1 VSVKRVAVRDRSAA
15 RVAGIAVLVS
25 LFSFL
30 YYFQRSDLLLYGDA
44 VAHINIARRVF
55 DSQTPGLLQLGTVW
69 LPLPHLL
76 MIPFLWSDAMWQNG
90 TGGSIPSM
98 IAYVLGVVGIFRL
111 VRGLLEADLRTK
123 PAAAVGAWTAAF
135 AYGANPNLIYMQA
148 TAMTESVYLALF
160 VWAVVYFAEFIR
172 SLPKNELRK
181 NEDANGRQTQAART
195 QLTRVPE
202 KAFSS
207 NPVGRNAGQSSPGG
221 ANQLSPALQRGVRRE
236 KPSKSRRDDPSP
248 HILTRCAWCLAG
260 AELTRYDGW
269 FLAGVMGAAVVVIA
283 LRRWQNR
290 DLDDRA
296 VRRAAVKFL
305 MGIAAVPVLWLAYN
319 RAVYGNVLEFANGPY
334 SAKAIEQRVAAPNPA
349 FHNVGVAAIY
359 FLKSAQLNMADG
371 NWGRFWL
378 AAALVALA
386 IGAWKLRVQW
396 ATMLLLWVPLA
407 FYGLSIAYGSVPL
420 HVYTW
425 WPFATFNQR
434 YGLQLLPMFAV
445 SAGVLAAS
453 VFLLGAGGRHG
464 GKLAAVIFALVVVSY
479 ASVWKAE
486 PQCLKE
492 ARRNWEIRHTLN
504 SAVQS
509 VVARLPRNS
518 RFLMDLGEH
527 VGVMEQA
534 GIPLRQ
540 VVNNENHRP
549 WKRPSDP
556 EGLWE
561 RALADPPRYVDF
573 VIAFDGDPVD
583 QGANRTNLT
592 VLAEIHATGQP
603 HARIYATRSAPN
615 QSR

>member
-1 VSVKRVAVRDRSAA
+1 MTAKTAAVRDFSAA

-25 LFSFL
+25 FFSFL
-30 YYFQRSDLLLYGDA
+30 YYFQRSGLLLYGDA

-76 MIPFLWSDAMWQNG
+76 MIPFIFPDAMWQNG
-90 TGGSIPSM
+90 AGGSIPSM

-111 VRGLLEADLRTK
+111 VRGMLETELFKKMGTK
-123 PAAAVGAWTAAF
+123 PGAGVGAWAAAF
-135 AYGANPNLIYMQA
+135 VYGANPNLIYMQA
-148 TAMTESVYLALF
+148 TAMTESIYLALF

-172 SLPKNELRK
+172 GLKKNDLKK
-181 NEDANGRQTQAART
+181 NDLQENEIADGRQTQSGRT
-195 QLTRVPE
+195 PLM
-202 KAFSS
+202 
-207 NPVGRNAGQSSPGG
+207 
-221 ANQLSPALQRGVRRE
+221 
-236 KPSKSRRDDPSP
+236 
-248 HILTRCAWCLAG
+248 RCACCLAG

-269 FLAGVMGAAVVVIA
+269 FLAGVMGAAVVVVM

-290 DLDDRA
+290 KL
-296 VRRAAVKFL
+296 RRVAAKFL
-305 MGIAAVPVLWLAYN
+305 LGIALVPILWLAYN
-319 RAVYGNVLEFANGPY
+319 RVVYGNALDFANGPY
-334 SAKAIEQRVAAPNPA
+334 SAKAIEQRVGAPNPA
-349 FHNVGVAAIY
+349 LHNAGVAAIY
-359 FLKSAQLNMADG
+359 FLKSAQLNMANG

-378 AAALVALA
+378 AAAFAALA
-386 IGAWKLRVQW
+386 IGAWKLRAQS
-396 ATMLLLWVPLA
+396 AELLLLLLWVPLV
-407 FYGLSIAYGSVPL
+407 FYALSIAYGSVPI

-445 SAGVLAAS
+445 STGALTAS
-453 VFLLGAGGRHG
+453 VFLLGAGARHVW
-464 GKLAAVIFALVVVSY
+464 KLVAVILALVVASY

-504 SAVQS
+504 SAVER

-534 GIPLRQ
+534 DIPLRQ

-549 WKRPSDP
+549 WKRPTDP

-561 RALADPPRYVDF
+561 RALADPPSYVDF

-583 QGANRTNLT
+583 QGANKTNLT
-592 VLAEIHATGQP
+592 VVAEIHATGQP
-603 HARIYATRSAPN
+603 HARIYAARSAPN

>member
-1 VSVKRVAVRDRSAA
+1 VKTAAAPDLVSDRSAA
-15 RVAGIAVLVS
+15 RVAGLAVLVS

-30 YYFQRSDLLLYGDA
+30 YYLQHSDLLLYGDA

-55 DSQTPGLLQLGTVW
+55 DSQTPGFLQLGTVW

-90 TGGSIPSM
+90 AGGSIPSM

-111 VRGLLEADLRTK
+111 VRGLLEADLGKKPGTK
-123 PAAAVGAWTAAF
+123 PAAVVGAWAAAF

-160 VWAVVYFAEFIR
+160 IWAVAYFAEFIR

-181 NEDANGRQTQAART
+181 NEDVNGRQTQAART
-195 QLTRVPE
+195 P
-202 KAFSS
+202 
-207 NPVGRNAGQSSPGG
+207 
-221 ANQLSPALQRGVRRE
+221 
-236 KPSKSRRDDPSP
+236 
-248 HILTRCAWCLAG
+248 LTRCAWCLVG
-260 AELTRYDGW
+260 AELTRYDAW

-283 LRRWQNR
+283 LRRWRN
-290 DLDDRA
+290 DSSDDHA
-296 VRRAAVKFL
+296 VRWAAAKFL
-305 MGIAAVPVLWLAYN
+305 VGIAVVPVLWLAYN
-319 RAVYGNVLEFANGPY
+319 GVVYGNALEFATGPY

-349 FHNVGVAAIY
+349 LHNAGVAGIY
-359 FLKSAQLNMADG
+359 FLKSAQLNMAQG

-378 AAALVALA
+378 SAAFAALAL
-386 IGAWKLRVQW
+386 GAWKLRAQS
-396 ATMLLLWVPLA
+396 ASMLLLWVPLV
-407 FYGLSIAYGSVPL
+407 FYALSIAYGSVPL

-453 VFLLGAGGRHG
+453 VFLLSAGGRHR
-464 GKLAAVIFALVVVSY
+464 GKLVAVIFALMVVSY
-479 ASVWKAE
+479 ASLWKAE

-492 ARRNWEIRHTLN
+492 AQRNWEIRHTLN

-509 VVARLPRNS
+509 AVARLPRNS

-540 VVNNENHRP
+540 VVNNENHRA

-573 VIAFDGDPVD
+573 VIAFDGDAVD

>member
-1 VSVKRVAVRDRSAA
+1 MTDRAVTAKTAAVKDRGAA
-15 RVAGIAVLVS
+15 RVAGLAVLVS

-30 YYFQRSDLLLYGDA
+30 YYFQRGDLLLYGDA

-76 MIPFLWSDAMWQNG
+76 MIPLIFFNAMWQNG
-90 TGGSIPSM
+90 AGGSIPSM
-98 IAYVLGVVGIFRL
+98 IAYVLGVVGVFRL
-111 VRGLLEADLRTK
+111 VGGMLGADLRTQ
-123 PAAAVGAWTAAF
+123 PAAGVGALAATF
-135 AYGANPNLIYMQA
+135 AYGANPNVIYMQA

-160 VWAVVYFAEFIR
+160 IWVVVYFAEFIR
-172 SLPKNELRK
+172 SLPKK
-181 NEDANGRQTQAART
+181 EDVDARQPQAAGT
-195 QLTRVPE
+195 PLM
-202 KAFSS
+202 
-207 NPVGRNAGQSSPGG
+207 
-221 ANQLSPALQRGVRRE
+221 
-236 KPSKSRRDDPSP
+236 
-248 HILTRCAWCLAG
+248 RCAWCLAG

-269 FLAGVMGAAVVVIA
+269 FLAGVIGAAVVVIA

-290 DLDDRA
+290 EL
-296 VRRAAVKFL
+296 RRAAVKFL
-305 MGIAAVPVLWLAYN
+305 VGIALAPVLWLAYN
-319 RAVYGNVLEFANGPY
+319 GVVYGNALAFANGSS
-334 SAKAIEQRVAAPNPA
+334 SAKAIEQRVGAPNPA
-349 FHNVGVAAIY
+349 LHNAPVAAIY
-359 FLKSAQLNMADG
+359 FLKSAQLNMANG

-386 IGAWKLRVQW
+386 IGVWKLRAQS
-396 ATMLLLWVPLA
+396 APLLLLWVPLV
-407 FYGLSIAYGSVPL
+407 FYALSIAYGSVPL

-425 WPFATFNQR
+425 WPHVAFNQR

-445 SAGVLAAS
+445 SIGVLTAS
-453 VFLLGAGGRHG
+453 VFLFGAGGRHG
-464 GKLAAVIFALVVVSY
+464 GKLAAIVLALVIVSY
-479 ASVWKAE
+479 ASVWKVG
-486 PQCLKE
+486 PQCFQE
-492 ARRNWEIRHTLN
+492 AMKNWESRHTLN
-504 SAVQS
+504 SEVQR

-518 RFLMDLGEH
+518 MFLMDLSEH

-540 VVNNENHRP
+540 VVNSQNHRL
-549 WKRPSDP
+549 WKRPPDP

-573 VIAFDGDPVD
+573 VIAFDGDAVD

-603 HARIYATRSAPN
+603 HARIYAARSAPN

>member
-1 VSVKRVAVRDRSAA
+1 MKVKTASVRDRSAA
-15 RVAGIAVLVS
+15 RVAGVAVLVS

-30 YYFQRSDLLLYGDA
+30 YYLQRSDLLLYGDA

-55 DSQTPGLLQLGTVW
+55 DSLTPGLLQLGTVW

-76 MIPFLWSDAMWQNG
+76 MIPFIFSDAMWRSG
-90 TGGSIPSM
+90 AGGSIPSM
-98 IAYVLGVVGIFRL
+98 IAYVFGVMGIFRL
-111 VRGLLEADLRTK
+111 VRGMLEADLRTK
-123 PAAAVGAWTAAF
+123 AAAVVGAWAAAF

-160 VWAVVYFAEFIR
+160 IWAVAYFAEFIR
-172 SLPKNELRK
+172 GLRK
-181 NEDANGRQTQAART
+181 NETTGQTQAA
-195 QLTRVPE
+195 
-202 KAFSS
+202 
-207 NPVGRNAGQSSPGG
+207 SPP
-221 ANQLSPALQRGVRRE
+221 LL
-236 KPSKSRRDDPSP
+236 
-248 HILTRCAWCLAG
+248 RCAWCLAG

-269 FLAGVMGAAVVVIA
+269 FLAGAMGAAVVVVASRRWDDRA
-283 LRRWQNR
+283 LRR
-290 DLDDRA
+290 
-296 VRRAAVKFL
+296 VAVKFVL
-305 MGIAAVPVLWLAYN
+305 GIAAVPVLWLAYN
-319 RAVYGNVLEFANGPY
+319 GAVYGNALEFANGPY
-334 SAKAIEQRVAAPNPA
+334 SAKAIEQRVGAPNPA

-378 AAALVALA
+378 AAALAALA
-386 IGAWKLRVQW
+386 IGAWRLRAQS

-407 FYGLSIAYGSVPL
+407 FYALSIAYGSVPL

-434 YGLQLLPMFAV
+434 YGLQLLPIFAV
-445 SAGVLAAS
+445 SAGVLTAS
-453 VFLLGAGGRHG
+453 FFLFGAGGRHG
-464 GKLAAVIFALVVVSY
+464 GKLVAVIFALVVVSY

-492 ARRNWEIRHTLN
+492 AQRNWEIRHTLN
-504 SAVQS
+504 SEVQR

-549 WKRPSDP
+549 WKRPTDP

-561 RALADPPRYVDF
+561 RALADPPRYVDY
-573 VIAFDGDPVD
+573 VIAFDGDVVD
-583 QGANRTNLT
+583 QGANRVNLT

-603 HARIYATRSAPN
+603 HARIYAARRAPN